1 MAKSKKK
8 TTSNDDNELLHEA
21 RKRFTRL
28 RAQDQHNIDQARMNL
43 RFVYDIDGAQW
54 DEEDRRQRKE
64 DGRACLTSNQVEKHV
79 NSIVNAERDQR
90 IAGHVRPVDSE
101 GDVKTAAIIAGI
113 IRQIEHVSNAELV
126 YTNGGEQAVAGGTGY
141 WRIKSELRD
150 DSFDQELFLVKI
162 NNQFSV
168 TLDPEGMY
176 GFIDERMS
184 KDEFKHKYPDADE
197 ENVSTDVDYYN
208 EWYPDEDSLYVREY
222 FYKERVKTTIVQARK
237 VDPSGQ
243 LAGESKIFDL
253 KQEGVTEEEL
263 VSQGWTI
270 EQRKEPKRFVVKQV
284 KITGTQ
290 IVKRGEWPGRDIPIV
305 EVEGNWIWV
314 EDKLYKK
321 NLTQGAHDDQRMY
334 NFTLTSLVERYALA
348 SKAPYLVTKKMVA
361 GLGHIWKFAHKKLFP
376 YLAFNHDA
384 KMPGGP
390 KREAAP
396 QISTGETAM
405 LGIHKQN
412 ILDTIGRNQSN
423 LGQNSN
429 ERSKVAIDARS
440 LKGDVSTFHF
450 PDNFRRAIAKSTR
463 MLIDVIPHFYDTE
476 RIERIIGEDGK
487 TEEIVTINENTG
499 LFDVAGNPIILN
511 DLSMGKYD
519 VVESVKLMSTRRQE
533 QLAGMQGMAAGNP
546 MLGVLLAGD
555 IAKLQDWDGAQA
567 LADKID
573 EFTPALLGI
582 KEGPQEAEGQLEA

>member
-1 MAKSKKK
+1 MAEEKK
-8 TTSNDDNELLHEA
+8 TTSNDDNKLLLEA
-21 RKRFTRL
+21 RKRFRLL
-28 RAQDQHNIDQARMNL
+28 RAKDQHNIDQARINM

-54 DEEDRRQRKE
+54 GEDDRKQRKI
-64 DGRACLTSNQVEKHV
+64 DGRACLTSNQIEKHV
-79 NSIVNAERDQR
+79 HSVVNAERDQR
-90 IAGHVRPVDSE
+90 IAGHVRPVDSQ
-101 GDVKTAAIIAGI
+101 GDVRIANIIAGI
-113 IRQIEHVSNAELV
+113 IRQIEHASDAELV
-126 YTNGGEQAVAGGTGY
+126 YTNGGEQAVAGGSGY
-141 WRIKSELRD
+141 WRIKSERRD

-162 NNQFSV
+162 KNQASV
-168 TLDPEGMY
+168 TLDPDGMF
-176 GFIDERMS
+176 GFIDEKLS

-197 ENVSTDVDYYN
+197 EDVDTSVDYYT
-208 EWYPDEDSLYVREY
+208 EWYPEEDSLYVREY
-222 FYKERVKTTIVQARK
+222 FFKERVETTIVQARK

-243 LAGESKIFDL
+243 LAEEAKIFDL
-253 KQEGVTEEEL
+253 RQEEITEEEL
-263 VSQGWTI
+263 VAQGYVI
-270 EQRKEPKRFVVKQV
+270 EKRREPKRFVVKQV
-284 KITGTQ
+284 RITGSQ
-290 IVKRGEWPGRDIPIV
+290 ILKRGEWPGRDIPIV

-314 EDKLYKK
+314 DDKLYKK

-334 NFTLTSLVERYALA
+334 NFTLTSLVERYSLA

-463 MLIDVIPHFYDTE
+463 ILIDVIPHFYDTE
-476 RIERIIGEDGK
+476 RIERILGEDGT
-487 TEEIVTINENTG
+487 TEELVVINEETG
-499 LFDVAGNPIILN
+499 LLDRDGEPIRLN
-511 DLSMGKYD
+511 DLSVGKYD

-533 QLAGMQGMAAGNP
+533 QLAGQQGMAAGNP

-573 EFTPALLGI
+573 KFTPALLGI
-582 KEGPQEAEGQLEA
+582 KPQEEDGQPEA

>member
-1 MAKSKKK
+1 MAEDDKKGK
-8 TTSNDDNELLHEA
+8 NNDDNELLHEA
-21 RKRFTRL
+21 RKRFTFL
-28 RAQDQHNIDQARMNL
+28 RSKDQHNIDQARVNL

-54 DEEDRRQRKE
+54 DEEDRKQRKL
-64 DGRACLTSNQVEKHV
+64 DGRACLTSNQIEKHV

-90 IAGHVRPVDSE
+90 IAGHVRPVDSA
-101 GDVKTAAIIAGI
+101 GDVDTANVIAGL
-113 IRQIEHVSNAELV
+113 IRQIEHASNAELV
-126 YTNGGEQAVAGGTGY
+126 YTNGGEQAVAGGTGF
-141 WRIKSELRD
+141 WRIKSEIRD

-168 TLDPEGMY
+168 ALDPEGMY

-184 KDEFKHKYPDADE
+184 KDEFKHRYPDADE
-197 ENVSTDVDYYN
+197 ENVDTEAQDHR

-222 FYKERVKTTIVQARK
+222 FYKERVRTTIVQARK
-237 VDPSGQ
+237 TDPSGQ
-243 LAGESKIFDL
+243 LSGEAKIFDL
-253 KQEGVTEEEL
+253 RKEEITEEEL
-263 VSQGWTI
+263 VAQGYVI
-270 EQRKEPKRFVVKQV
+270 EKTKEPKRFVVKQV
-284 KITGTQ
+284 KITGSQ

-334 NFTLTSLVERYALA
+334 NFTLTSLVERYSLA

-440 LKGDVSTFHF
+440 IKGDVSTFHF

-463 MLIDVIPHFYDTE
+463 ILIDVIPHFYDTE
-476 RIERIIGEDGK
+476 RIERILGEDGT
-487 TEEIVTINENTG
+487 TEELVVINEETG
-499 LFDVAGNPIILN
+499 LFDRDDNPIILN
-511 DLSMGKYD
+511 DLSVGKYD

-533 QLAGMQGMAAGNP
+533 QLAGQQGMAAGNP

-573 EFTPALLGI
+573 KFTPALLGI
-582 KEGPQEAEGQLEA
+582 DPQAAEGQPEA

>member
-1 MAKSKKK
+1 MVEENKTSKNK
-8 TTSNDDNELLHEA
+8 DNELLEEA
-21 RKRFTRL
+21 RKRFTLL
-28 RAQDQHNIDQARMNL
+28 RSKDQHNIDQARENI
-43 RFVYDIDGAQW
+43 RFVYDTDGAQW

-64 DGRACLTSNQVEKHV
+64 EGRACLTSNQIEKHV

-90 IAGHVRPVDSE
+90 IAGHVRPVDSQ
-101 GDVKTAAIIAGI
+101 GDVNTANIIAGI
-113 IRQIEHVSNAELV
+113 IRQIEHASNAEEV
-126 YTNGGEQAVAGGTGY
+126 YTNGGEQAVAGGSGY
-141 WRIKSELRD
+141 WRIKSEIRD

-168 TLDPEGMY
+168 TLDPEGMF
-176 GFIDERMS
+176 GFIDEKIS
-184 KDEFKHKYPDADE
+184 KDEFKHKYPDADK
-197 ENVSTDVDYYN
+197 ENVDTTLDYYT

-243 LAGESKIFDL
+243 LSGEAKIFDL
-253 KQEGVTEEEL
+253 RKEEITAEEL
-263 VSQGWTI
+263 ESQGYVI
-270 EQRKEPKRFVVKQV
+270 EKTKEPKRFVVKQV
-284 KITGTQ
+284 KITGSQVLT
-290 IVKRGEWPGRDIPIV
+290 RGEWPGRDIPIV
-305 EVEGNWIWV
+305 EVEGNWIWID
-314 EDKLYKK
+314 DKLYKK

-334 NFTLTSLVERYALA
+334 NFTLTSLVERYSLA
-348 SKAPYLVTKKMVA
+348 SKAPYLVTKKMVQ

-390 KREAAP
+390 KREPAP

-450 PDNFRRAIAKSTR
+450 PDNFRRAIVKSTR
-463 MLIDVIPHFYDTE
+463 ILIDVIPHFYDSE
-476 RIERIIGEDGK
+476 RIERILGPDGK
-487 TEEIVTINENTG
+487 TEELVVINEETG
-499 LFDVAGNPIILN
+499 LFDRDNNPITLN
-511 DLSMGKYD
+511 NLSVGKYD

-533 QLAGMQGMAAGNP
+533 QLTGMQNAMAGNP
-546 MLGVLLAGD
+546 MLGILFFGD
-555 IAKLQDWDGAQA
+555 MAKLQDWDGAQEM
-567 LADKID
+567 ADKAD
-573 EFTPALLGI
+573 KFMPALLGI
-582 KEGPQEAEGQLEA
+582 KPEENQEGQPEA